1 MLISQCKRSIIYV
14 NHLDTCNALD
24 NLNFETCNAFNI
36 LYAYGQT
43 IKVKLQIFFFF
54 FGKVKLQ
61 VFFNSNYQLKSD
73 VLEERWRKRYSSSS
87 NIHKINCSLLQLLN
101 TKNRVNIC
109 TCSLILDYK
118 ISDMPSSKEKNS
130 LNPSLR
136 SERFAF
142 SNLSF
147 KVQKPRVVYFPL
159 QCNSESFWCS
169 TTSIK
174 ITQKNKNSES
184 HATATTT
191 TLYLKCT
198 DKQRLLR
205 KCQQISMYK
214 KRLNF
219 TH

>member
-1 MLISQCKRSIIYV
+1 M
-14 NHLDTCNALD
+14 
-24 NLNFETCNAFNI
+24 
-36 LYAYGQT
+36 
-43 IKVKLQIFFFF
+43 
-54 FGKVKLQ
+54 
-61 VFFNSNYQLKSD
+61 
-73 VLEERWRKRYSSSS
+73 EERWRKRYSSSS

-174 ITQKNKNSES
+174 ITQKNKIQSPMLLQLQLHCISNAQTSSVFCES
-184 HATATTT
+184 VNKLA
-191 TLYLKCT
+191 CT
-198 DKQRLLR
+198 RKGWILHTEFTSKALVTEGIAASFIVPSACDKKGIKSVYHSQ
-205 KCQQISMYK
+205 KNPQAA
-214 KRLNF
+214 
-219 TH
+219 